1 MPEDAKPSGGGS
13 FVRRDTLVDIEKA
26 VQKQWEDTKPY
37 DRDFPDDG
45 STGTEGEK
53 WFETFPYPYMNG
65 RLHMGH
71 AFSLTKCEYMVRYQ
85 VRAARASLPR

>member
-1 MPEDAKPSGGGS
+1 MAGS
-13 FVRRDTLVDIEKA
+13 KLPKF
-26 VQKQWEDTKPY
+26 
-37 DRDFPDDG
+37 FG
-45 STGTEGEK
+45 N
-53 WFETFPYPYMNG
+53 FPYPYMNG